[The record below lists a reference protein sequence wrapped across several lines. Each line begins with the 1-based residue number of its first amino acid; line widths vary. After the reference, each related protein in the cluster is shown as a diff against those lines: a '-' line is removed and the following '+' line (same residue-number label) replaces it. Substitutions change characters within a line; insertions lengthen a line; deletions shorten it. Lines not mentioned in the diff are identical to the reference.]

1 MVEVRSVTFLLVFLL
16 SMPSQSAIE
25 EAKRRSYD
33 EQYELYAGQ
42 RIYNDGMGFAPCS
55 SSFRTLTGSFPDA
68 VPAGYND
75 PSALRARNAAGYV

>member
-1 MVEVRSVTFLLVFLL
+1 MVEVRSIIFLLVFLL
-16 SMPSQSAIE
+16 SVPSQSAIE

-42 RIYNDGMGFAPCS
+42 RISTDGMGFTPCS

-68 VPAGYND
+68 APAGYNG
-75 PSALRARNAAGYV
+75 PSALRARNVAGYV